1 MGPVDFIFRLPGL
14 GCNVQP
20 RRCQMPQPPTNIRP
34 FGSGPSSEGDA
45 VGSFYGTLLYAADPS
60 LETLYVQGKH
70 SSEAPSSRRNKSC
83 VRNDQLLENPPD
95 HYYEGDSSHSY
106 DLRSITHKPGGITHP
121 SKACEES
128 YIPLVFQGVSHPN
141 PEQDIKAARQPAPLL
156 HLQVRDASNACHN
169 EAQGLIQRYIEASH
183 NKCLKSHHKSSGEG
197 LYHCTSG
204 CGYTTKRKD
213 DWRRHEEINH
223 PQNFWICSC
232 CPAPLKS
239 AFLTHRRDKLN
250 DHVKKVHKG
259 ANLSIIAQDSKIEF
273 NAGFYPRCGFCGR
286 IFETWAR
293 RNSHI
298 ISHFESG
305 FSGGEWTMSH
315 WRNLWSED
323 DVDGSDGSDDDTEYE
338 WPHPGKDD
346 VVLSKTPER
355 DASSLSPQAP
365 TPSDR
370 LDHRD
375 SPRSP
380 TTECLP
386 MRHTRLLDLESPQPS
401 LVVLCNR
408 LRDQFGFNESPHM
421 VNHFFEIWESV
432 FNGLARK
439 GSNDPTTNDF
449 AKHLTRLCKTL
460 SQDRQSL
467 EIEPSEHSRCL
478 PDMEL
483 EGPTSALSQNSEN
496 KSKYDHVANTI
507 FRYSLHR
514 SLIDFQQFP
523 FNNLA
528 ASRPMDSESGI
539 NNSESFNTL

>member
-1 MGPVDFIFRLPGL
+1 M
-14 GCNVQP
+14 
-20 RRCQMPQPPTNIRP
+20 
-34 FGSGPSSEGDA
+34 
-45 VGSFYGTLLYAADPS
+45 
-60 LETLYVQGKH
+60 
-70 SSEAPSSRRNKSC
+70 
-83 VRNDQLLENPPD
+83 
-95 HYYEGDSSHSY
+95 
-106 DLRSITHKPGGITHP
+106 
-121 SKACEES
+121 
-128 YIPLVFQGVSHPN
+128 N
-141 PEQDIKAARQPAPLL
+141 PEQDVRAARQSAPLL
-156 HLQVRDASNACHN
+156 HLQVRDASNSCHN
-169 EAQGLIQRYIEASH
+169 EAQHLIQRYVEASH
-183 NKCLKSHHKSSGEG
+183 NKCLKSHHKKSGEG
-197 LYHCTSG
+197 LYHCTYG

-259 ANLSIIAQDSKIEF
+259 VNLSIVAQDSKVEF
-273 NAGFYPRCGFCGR
+273 NARFYPRCGFCR
-286 IFETWAR
+286 RVFETWAR

-305 FSGGEWTMSH
+305 LSGGEWTMSH
-315 WRNLWSED
+315 WRNLWPED

-346 VVLSKTPER
+346 VVLFKTPER

-370 LDHRD
+370 LDHRS

-386 MRHTRLLDLESPQPS
+386 MRHAGLLDLESPQLS

-408 LRDQFGFNESPHM
+408 LRDQFGFNESPHT

-439 GSNDPTTNDF
+439 GQVCHKLSIGSQ
-449 AKHLTRLCKTL
+449 LT
-460 SQDRQSL
+460 
-467 EIEPSEHSRCL
+467 
-478 PDMEL
+478 
-483 EGPTSALSQNSEN
+483 G
-496 KSKYDHVANTI
+496 
-507 FRYSLHR
+507 
-514 SLIDFQQFP
+514 
-523 FNNLA
+523 
-528 ASRPMDSESGI
+528 
-539 NNSESFNTL
+539 